1 MGLDINGTK
10 FLLYARNLGV
20 SFSETAMVGRQTM
33 LVSRDDLRSN
43 LHKFGI
49 DLSETDADEI
59 LTGSEGYAEAFLDL
73 LGAERTISFDA
84 SEYEKATVIHDFNQP
99 VPDEF
104 KNRFTAVLDGGT
116 LEHVFNFPTAIRNC
130 MEMIKEGGHFLAV
143 SPTNNYL
150 GHGFYQFSPEVYF
163 RIFSEENG
171 FETRKVIIFEETRDS
186 QWYEVADPNKLA
198 ERVTL
203 KNQQPTMLL
212 VIAKKIKTV
221 EIFSSPPQQSD
232 YVALWNDRSPVQS
245 GGKEIGQGVFSL
257 AKRVPAAVLRR
268 IKLNLD
274 RTFGSLN
281 RTPKHFKKID
291 LG

>member
-10 FLLYARNLGV
+10 FLLYARSLGV

-33 LVSRDDLRSN
+33 LVNRDDLRSN

-49 DLSETDADEI
+49 DLSETDADGI
-59 LTGSEGYAEAFLDL
+59 LTGTEGYAETFLDV
-73 LGAERTISFDA
+73 LGAERTVSFDA

-99 VPDEF
+99 IPDEF

-116 LEHVFNFPTAIRNC
+116 LEHVFNFPTAIKNC
-130 MEMIKEGGHFLAV
+130 MEMIKEGGHFLGI
-143 SPTNNYL
+143 SPTNNQL

-171 FETRKVIIFEETRDS
+171 FETRKVIIFEETRGS
-186 QWYEVADPNKLA
+186 SWYQVADPNKLA

-212 VIAKKIKTV
+212 VIAKKIKTAD
-221 EIFSSPPQQSD
+221 IFSSPPQQSD
-232 YVALWNDRSPVQS
+232 YVALWDGSSPVQS

-291 LG
+291 IE